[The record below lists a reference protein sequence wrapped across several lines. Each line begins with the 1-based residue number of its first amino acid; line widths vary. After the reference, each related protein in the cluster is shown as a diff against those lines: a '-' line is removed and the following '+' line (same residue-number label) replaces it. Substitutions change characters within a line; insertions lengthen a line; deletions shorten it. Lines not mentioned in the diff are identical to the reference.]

1 MKTLLALVSSLLVAS
16 AVASAATVP
25 DDELRPNVL
34 FCIADDW
41 GWPHAGAYG
50 EPVIETPTF
59 DRLAKEGVVFE
70 HAFVATPSCTASR
83 SAVLCGQW
91 PWRLENAADLHST
104 LPARFPVYPG
114 LLAEA
119 GYHVG
124 SYRKGWGPGK
134 LEPGGRTE
142 QPAGKRYESF
152 AEFLAARPEGAPFCF
167 WFGSS
172 DPHRPYE
179 AGSGEQ
185 RGMDL
190 SAIRVPS
197 CFPDAP
203 AVRND
208 VADYF
213 FEVERFDR
221 EVGAVIA
228 ELEERGELENTL
240 VVMTGD
246 HGMPFPRCKGNL
258 YDLGSRVPLAMRWG
272 AKVPGGR
279 RITDFVSFTDFAP
292 TFLEATGLD
301 APEEMTGRSLLEVLV
316 GGGSGF
322 VDPRHDFVLIGRE
335 RHTPAQAAPSMVGYP
350 SRALRTFGL
359 LYIRNFEP
367 DRWPA
372 GVPEGSTRGPG
383 YSDCDDGPTK
393 AFLVGHQDDPLVAP
407 YYARAFA
414 KRPAE
419 ELYDL
424 RHDPDHWSNLASD
437 PAYDAIRRTLAEELT
452 TELRASGDPRVVG
465 GAEVFDSYPYY
476 GRIEKGK

>member
-1 MKTLLALVSSLLVAS
+1 MMKILFFALLSVLSTASLGF
-16 AVASAATVP
+16 AA
-25 DDELRPNVL
+25 DDESRPNIL

-59 DRLAKEGVVFE
+59 DRLAKEGIVFE

-91 PWRLENAADLHST
+91 PWRLENAANLHST
-104 LPARFPVYPG
+104 LPARFPVYPE

-124 SYRKGWGPGK
+124 SYRKGWGPGR
-134 LEPGGRTE
+134 LEPGGRSE

-179 AGSGEQ
+179 AGSGER

-190 SAIRVPS
+190 SEIRVPS
-197 CFPDAP
+197 CFPDVP
-203 AVRND
+203 EVRSD

-228 ELEERGELENTL
+228 ELEKRGELENTL

-258 YDLGSRVPLAMRWG
+258 YDLGSRVPLAVRWG
-272 AKVPGGR
+272 AKVAGGR
-279 RITDFVSFTDFAP
+279 RVTDFFSFTDFAP
-292 TFLEATGLD
+292 TFLEAAGLD
-301 APEEMTGRSLLEVLV
+301 VPEEMTGRSLLPALV
-316 GGGSGF
+316 DRSF
-322 VDPRHDFVLIGRE
+322 FFAERHRDFVLIGRE

-350 SRALRTFGL
+350 SRALRTFDF
-359 LYIRNFEP
+359 LYVRNFEP

-383 YSDCDDGPTK
+383 FSDCDDGPTK
-393 AFLVGHQDDPLVAP
+393 AFLVEHRDDPSVAP

-424 RHDPDHWSNLASD
+424 RHDPDQWSNLASD
-437 PAYDAIRRTLAEELT
+437 PSYDALRQRLAEQLT
-452 TELRASGDPRVVG
+452 AELRASGDPRVVG
-465 GAEVFDSYPYY
+465 GAEVFDSCPYY
-476 GRIEKGK
+476 GQITGGK